1 MKTPSLDSMIVQAED
16 KNRTAVEAL
25 IYVLLILSAVVSIG
39 VAAVQPVGLPAKVAA
54 NNTGV
59 AFRA

>member
-1 MKTPSLDSMIVQAED
+1 MNGPTLYNMIVEAED

-39 VAAVQPVGLPAKVAA
+39 VAAVQPVSMPRQIAA
-54 NNTGV
+54 NNTYV
-59 AFRA
+59 EYRA

>member
-1 MKTPSLDSMIVQAED
+1 MKSPTLYNMIVQAED

-39 VAAVQPVGLPAKVAA
+39 VVAVQPVGTPRQFAA
-54 NNTGV
+54 NNANTEY
-59 AFRA
+59 RA